1 MSNTN
6 VDYNKRLEAF
16 KEIYPQILEM
26 SLAEK
31 SPFGEFKKLL
41 EQFGNDNVIR
51 NDQQFQSLAQ
61 ALVSVGQTIVAQS
74 QNTALQMI
82 LGGDENIV
90 NQANINLTNAQIETE
105 KANANLVKRQT
116 AQIDDELE
124 LKEQSVNI
132 DKSLSIEKEKL
143 LQAQTETEKAK
154 PALIARQTAQIND
167 NLRIEA
173 AKVTQSVQF
182 GYCTGGLDIP
192 QEIMKLVKEK
202 IENIEKSS

>member
-74 QNTALQMI
+74 QNTTLSMI
-82 LGGDENIV
+82 LQGDENE
-90 NQANINLTNAQIETE
+90 LNAE
-105 KANANLVKRQT
+105 KA
-116 AQIDDELE
+116 
-124 LKEQSVNI
+124 
-132 DKSLSIEKEKL
+132 L
-143 LQAQTETEKAK
+143 LLRAQTETEKAK
-154 PALIARQTAQIND
+154 PALIARQTSQIDD

>member
-6 VDYNKRLEAF
+6 VDYNKRLEVF

-41 EQFGNDNVIR
+41 EQFGNDNIIR
-51 NDQQFQSLAQ
+51 NDTQFQSLAQ

-74 QNTALQMI
+74 QNTALSMI
-82 LGGDENIV
+82 LQGDENE
-90 NQANINLTNAQIETE
+90 LNAE
-105 KANANLVKRQT
+105 KA
-116 AQIDDELE
+116 
-124 LKEQSVNI
+124 
-132 DKSLSIEKEKL
+132 L
-143 LQAQTETEKAK
+143 LLRAQTETEKAK
-154 PALIARQTAQIND
+154 PALIDRQTAQIDD

>member
-1 MSNTN
+1 MSDAN
-6 VDYNKRLEAF
+6 VDYNKRLEVF

-41 EQFGNDNVIR
+41 KQFGNDNIIR
-51 NDQQFQSLAQ
+51 NDTQFQSLAQ

-154 PALIARQTAQIND
+154 PALIARQTAQIDD

-192 QEIMKLVKEK
+192 QEIMSLVKEK
-202 IENIEKSS
+202 IENIEKF

>member
-74 QNTALQMI
+74 QNTALSMI
-82 LGGDENIV
+82 LQGDENE
-90 NQANINLTNAQIETE
+90 LNAE
-105 KANANLVKRQT
+105 KA
-116 AQIDDELE
+116 
-124 LKEQSVNI
+124 
-132 DKSLSIEKEKL
+132 L
-143 LQAQTETEKAK
+143 LLRAQTETEKAK
-154 PALIARQTAQIND
+154 PALIARQTSQIDD

-182 GYCTGGLDIP
+182 GYCTGGL
-192 QEIMKLVKEK
+192 
-202 IENIEKSS
+202 

>member
-74 QNTALQMI
+74 QNTALSMI
-82 LGGDENIV
+82 LQGDENE
-90 NQANINLTNAQIETE
+90 LNAE
-105 KANANLVKRQT
+105 KA
-116 AQIDDELE
+116 
-124 LKEQSVNI
+124 
-132 DKSLSIEKEKL
+132 L
-143 LQAQTETEKAK
+143 LLRAQTETEKAK
-154 PALIARQTAQIND
+154 PALIARQTAQIDD

-202 IENIEKSS
+202 IKNIEKF

>member
-74 QNTALQMI
+74 QNTALSMI
-82 LGGDENIV
+82 LQGDENE
-90 NQANINLTNAQIETE
+90 LNAE
-105 KANANLVKRQT
+105 KA
-116 AQIDDELE
+116 
-124 LKEQSVNI
+124 
-132 DKSLSIEKEKL
+132 L
-143 LQAQTETEKAK
+143 LLRAQTETEKAK
-154 PALIARQTAQIND
+154 PALIARQTSQIDD

-173 AKVTQSVQF
+173 AKVTQNVQF
-182 GYCTGGLDIP
+182 GYCAGGLDIP

-202 IENIEKSS
+202 IKNIEKSS

>member
-6 VDYNKRLEAF
+6 VDYNKRLKAF

-41 EQFGNDNVIR
+41 EQFGNDNIIR
-51 NDQQFQSLAQ
+51 NDTQFQSLAQ

-74 QNTALQMI
+74 QNTALSMI
-82 LGGDENIV
+82 LQGDENE
-90 NQANINLTNAQIETE
+90 LNAE
-105 KANANLVKRQT
+105 KA
-116 AQIDDELE
+116 
-124 LKEQSVNI
+124 
-132 DKSLSIEKEKL
+132 L
-143 LQAQTETEKAK
+143 LLRAQTETEKAK
-154 PALIARQTAQIND
+154 PALIARQTSQIDD

-192 QEIMKLVKEK
+192 QEIMSLVKEK
-202 IENIEKSS
+202 IENIEKF

>member
-1 MSNTN
+1 MSDAN
-6 VDYNKRLEAF
+6 VDYNKRLEVF

-41 EQFGNDNVIR
+41 EQFGNDNIIR
-51 NDQQFQSLAQ
+51 NDTQFQSLAQ

-90 NQANINLTNAQIETE
+90 NQANINLTNAQTETE

-154 PALIARQTAQIND
+154 PSLIARQTAQIDD

>member
-41 EQFGNDNVIR
+41 EQFGNDNAIR

-74 QNTALQMI
+74 QNTALSMI
-82 LGGDENIV
+82 LQGDENE
-90 NQANINLTNAQIETE
+90 LNAE
-105 KANANLVKRQT
+105 KA
-116 AQIDDELE
+116 
-124 LKEQSVNI
+124 
-132 DKSLSIEKEKL
+132 L
-143 LQAQTETEKAK
+143 LLRAQTETEKAK
-154 PALIARQTAQIND
+154 PALIARQTSQIDD

-202 IENIEKSS
+202 IKNIEKSS

>member
-1 MSNTN
+1 MSNAN

-41 EQFGNDNVIR
+41 EQFGNENVIR

-74 QNTALQMI
+74 QNTALSMI
-82 LGGDENIV
+82 LQGDENE
-90 NQANINLTNAQIETE
+90 LNAE
-105 KANANLVKRQT
+105 KAL
-116 AQIDDELE
+116 L
-124 LKEQSVNI
+124 LK
-132 DKSLSIEKEKL
+132 
-143 LQAQTETEKAK
+143 AQTETEKAK
-154 PALIARQTAQIND
+154 PALIARQTAQIDD

-192 QEIMKLVKEK
+192 QEIMSLVKEK

>member
-74 QNTALQMI
+74 QNTALSMI
-82 LGGDENIV
+82 LQGDENE
-90 NQANINLTNAQIETE
+90 LNAE
-105 KANANLVKRQT
+105 KA
-116 AQIDDELE
+116 
-124 LKEQSVNI
+124 
-132 DKSLSIEKEKL
+132 L
-143 LQAQTETEKAK
+143 LLRAQTETEKAK
-154 PALIARQTAQIND
+154 PALIARQTAQIDD

-192 QEIMKLVKEK
+192 QEIMSLVKEK
-202 IENIEKSS
+202 IKNIEKSS

>member
-74 QNTALQMI
+74 QNTALSMI
-82 LGGDENIV
+82 LQGDENE
-90 NQANINLTNAQIETE
+90 LNAE
-105 KANANLVKRQT
+105 KA
-116 AQIDDELE
+116 
-124 LKEQSVNI
+124 
-132 DKSLSIEKEKL
+132 L
-143 LQAQTETEKAK
+143 LLRAQTETEKAK
-154 PALIARQTAQIND
+154 PVLIARQTSQIDD

>member
-74 QNTALQMI
+74 QNTALSMI
-82 LGGDENIV
+82 LQGDENE
-90 NQANINLTNAQIETE
+90 LNAE
-105 KANANLVKRQT
+105 KA
-116 AQIDDELE
+116 
-124 LKEQSVNI
+124 
-132 DKSLSIEKEKL
+132 L
-143 LQAQTETEKAK
+143 LLRAQTETEKAK
-154 PALIARQTAQIND
+154 PALIARQTAQIDD

-192 QEIMKLVKEK
+192 QEIIKLVKEK
-202 IENIEKSS
+202 IKNIEKSS

>member
-16 KEIYPQILEM
+16 KEIYPKILEM

-74 QNTALQMI
+74 QNTALSMI
-82 LGGDENIV
+82 LQGDENE
-90 NQANINLTNAQIETE
+90 LNAE
-105 KANANLVKRQT
+105 KA
-116 AQIDDELE
+116 
-124 LKEQSVNI
+124 
-132 DKSLSIEKEKL
+132 L
-143 LQAQTETEKAK
+143 LLRAQTEIEKAK
-154 PALIARQTAQIND
+154 PALIARQTSQIDD

-202 IENIEKSS
+202 IENIENIEKSS

>member
-1 MSNTN
+1 MSDAN
-6 VDYNKRLEAF
+6 VDYNKRLEVF

-41 EQFGNDNVIR
+41 EQFGNDNIIR
-51 NDQQFQSLAQ
+51 NDTQFQSLAQ

-74 QNTALQMI
+74 QNTALSMI
-82 LGGDENIV
+82 LQGDENE
-90 NQANINLTNAQIETE
+90 LNAE
-105 KANANLVKRQT
+105 KA
-116 AQIDDELE
+116 
-124 LKEQSVNI
+124 
-132 DKSLSIEKEKL
+132 L
-143 LQAQTETEKAK
+143 LLRAQTETEKAK
-154 PALIARQTAQIND
+154 PALIARQTSQIDD

-202 IENIEKSS
+202 IKNIEKSS

>member
-1 MSNTN
+1 MSDAN

-41 EQFGNDNVIR
+41 EQFGNDNIIR
-51 NDQQFQSLAQ
+51 NDTQFQSLAQ

-90 NQANINLTNAQIETE
+90 NQANINLTNAQTETE

-154 PALIARQTAQIND
+154 PVLIARQTAQIDD

-192 QEIMKLVKEK
+192 QEIISLVKEK
-202 IENIEKSS
+202 IENIEKS

>member
-6 VDYNKRLEAF
+6 VDYNKRLEVF

-41 EQFGNDNVIR
+41 EQFGNDNIIR
-51 NDQQFQSLAQ
+51 NDTQFQSLAQ

-105 KANANLVKRQT
+105 KA
-116 AQIDDELE
+116 
-124 LKEQSVNI
+124 
-132 DKSLSIEKEKL
+132 
-143 LQAQTETEKAK
+143 K
-154 PALIARQTAQIND
+154 PALIARQTAQIDD

>member
-1 MSNTN
+1 MSDAN
-6 VDYNKRLEAF
+6 VDYNKRLEVF

-41 EQFGNDNVIR
+41 EQFGNDNIIR
-51 NDQQFQSLAQ
+51 NDTQFQSLAQ

-90 NQANINLTNAQIETE
+90 NQANINLTNAQTETE

-154 PALIARQTAQIND
+154 PALIARQTAQIDD

-192 QEIMKLVKEK
+192 QEIMSLVKEK
-202 IENIEKSS
+202 IENIEKS

>member
-41 EQFGNDNVIR
+41 EQFGNDNIIR
-51 NDQQFQSLAQ
+51 NDTQFQSLAQ

-74 QNTALQMI
+74 QNTALSMI
-82 LGGDENIV
+82 LQGDENE
-90 NQANINLTNAQIETE
+90 LNAE
-105 KANANLVKRQT
+105 
-116 AQIDDELE
+116 
-124 LKEQSVNI
+124 
-132 DKSLSIEKEKL
+132 KSLL
-143 LQAQTETEKAK
+143 LRAQTETEKAK
-154 PALIARQTAQIND
+154 PALIARQTSQIDD

>member
-1 MSNTN
+1 MSDAN

-16 KEIYPQILEM
+16 REIYPQILEM

-41 EQFGNDNVIR
+41 EQFGNENVIR

-90 NQANINLTNAQIETE
+90 NQANINLTNAQ
-105 KANANLVKRQT
+105 
-116 AQIDDELE
+116 
-124 LKEQSVNI
+124 
-132 DKSLSIEKEKL
+132 
-143 LQAQTETEKAK
+143 TETEKAK
-154 PALIARQTAQIND
+154 PVLIARQTAQIDD

-173 AKVTQSVQF
+173 AKVAQSVQF

-192 QEIMKLVKEK
+192 QEIMSLVKEK
-202 IENIEKSS
+202 IENIEKS

>member
-1 MSNTN
+1 MSD
-6 VDYNKRLEAF
+6 VKIDYSKRLEAF

-74 QNTALQMI
+74 QNTALSMI
-82 LGGDENIV
+82 LQGDENE
-90 NQANINLTNAQIETE
+90 LNAE
-105 KANANLVKRQT
+105 KA
-116 AQIDDELE
+116 
-124 LKEQSVNI
+124 
-132 DKSLSIEKEKL
+132 L
-143 LQAQTETEKAK
+143 LLRAQTETEKAK
-154 PALIARQTAQIND
+154 PALIARQTSQIDD

>member
-74 QNTALQMI
+74 QNTALSMI
-82 LGGDENIV
+82 LQGDENE
-90 NQANINLTNAQIETE
+90 LNAE
-105 KANANLVKRQT
+105 KA
-116 AQIDDELE
+116 
-124 LKEQSVNI
+124 
-132 DKSLSIEKEKL
+132 L
-143 LQAQTETEKAK
+143 LLRAQTETEKAK
-154 PALIARQTAQIND
+154 PALIARQTSQIDD

-192 QEIMKLVKEK
+192 QEIMSLVKEK

>member
-74 QNTALQMI
+74 QNTALSMI
-82 LGGDENIV
+82 LQGDENE
-90 NQANINLTNAQIETE
+90 LNAE
-105 KANANLVKRQT
+105 KA
-116 AQIDDELE
+116 
-124 LKEQSVNI
+124 
-132 DKSLSIEKEKL
+132 L
-143 LQAQTETEKAK
+143 LLRAQTETEKAK
-154 PALIARQTAQIND
+154 PALIARQTSQIDD

-182 GYCTGGLDIP
+182 GYCAGGLDIP

-202 IENIEKSS
+202 IKNIEKFS

>member
-6 VDYNKRLEAF
+6 VDYNKRLEVF

-41 EQFGNDNVIR
+41 EQFGNDNIIR
-51 NDQQFQSLAQ
+51 NDTQFQSLAQ

-74 QNTALQMI
+74 QNTALSMI
-82 LGGDENIV
+82 LQGDENE
-90 NQANINLTNAQIETE
+90 LNAE
-105 KANANLVKRQT
+105 KA
-116 AQIDDELE
+116 
-124 LKEQSVNI
+124 
-132 DKSLSIEKEKL
+132 L
-143 LQAQTETEKAK
+143 LLRAQTETEKAK

-202 IENIEKSS
+202 IENIEKF

>member
-6 VDYNKRLEAF
+6 VDYNKRLKAF

-74 QNTALQMI
+74 QNTALSMI
-82 LGGDENIV
+82 LQGDENE
-90 NQANINLTNAQIETE
+90 LNAE
-105 KANANLVKRQT
+105 
-116 AQIDDELE
+116 
-124 LKEQSVNI
+124 
-132 DKSLSIEKEKL
+132 KSLL
-143 LQAQTETEKAK
+143 LRAQTETEKAK
-154 PALIARQTAQIND
+154 PALIARQTSQIDD

-192 QEIMKLVKEK
+192 QEIMSLVKEK
-202 IENIEKSS
+202 IENIEKF

>member
-41 EQFGNDNVIR
+41 EQFGNDNIIR

-74 QNTALQMI
+74 QNTALSMI
-82 LGGDENIV
+82 LQGDENE
-90 NQANINLTNAQIETE
+90 LNAE
-105 KANANLVKRQT
+105 KAL
-116 AQIDDELE
+116 L
-124 LKEQSVNI
+124 LK
-132 DKSLSIEKEKL
+132 
-143 LQAQTETEKAK
+143 AQTETEKAK
-154 PALIARQTAQIND
+154 PTLIARQTAQIDD

-192 QEIMKLVKEK
+192 QEIMSLVKEK

>member
-82 LGGDENIV
+82 LGGDENEV
-90 NQANINLTNAQIETE
+90 NEANINLTNAKIETE
-105 KANANLVKRQT
+105 NANTELIKRQT
-116 AQIDDELE
+116 KQIDDELD
-124 LKEQSVNI
+124 LKEQNLEI
-132 DKSLSIEKEKL
+132 EKSLNEEKEKL
-143 LQAQTETEKAK
+143 LQAQVLTENAK
-154 PALIARQTAQIND
+154 PKLIARQTSQIDD

-192 QEIMKLVKEK
+192 EEIMKLVKEK

>member
-74 QNTALQMI
+74 QNAALSMI
-82 LGGDENIV
+82 LQGDENE
-90 NQANINLTNAQIETE
+90 LNAE
-105 KANANLVKRQT
+105 KA
-116 AQIDDELE
+116 
-124 LKEQSVNI
+124 
-132 DKSLSIEKEKL
+132 L
-143 LQAQTETEKAK
+143 LLRAQTETEKAK
-154 PALIARQTAQIND
+154 PALIARQTSQIDD

>member
-74 QNTALQMI
+74 QNTALSMI
-82 LGGDENIV
+82 LQGDENE
-90 NQANINLTNAQIETE
+90 LNAE
-105 KANANLVKRQT
+105 KA
-116 AQIDDELE
+116 
-124 LKEQSVNI
+124 
-132 DKSLSIEKEKL
+132 L
-143 LQAQTETEKAK
+143 LLRAQTETEKAK
-154 PALIARQTAQIND
+154 PALIARQTSQIDD

-182 GYCTGGLDIP
+182 GYCTGVLDIP
-192 QEIMKLVKEK
+192 QSIMKLLK
-202 IENIEKSS
+202 

>member
-41 EQFGNDNVIR
+41 EQFGNDNIIR
-51 NDQQFQSLAQ
+51 NDTQFQSLAQ

-74 QNTALQMI
+74 QNTALSMI
-82 LGGDENIV
+82 LQGDENE
-90 NQANINLTNAQIETE
+90 LNAE
-105 KANANLVKRQT
+105 KA
-116 AQIDDELE
+116 
-124 LKEQSVNI
+124 
-132 DKSLSIEKEKL
+132 L
-143 LQAQTETEKAK
+143 LLRAQTETEKTK
-154 PALIARQTAQIND
+154 PSLIARQTSQIDD

-192 QEIMKLVKEK
+192 QEIMSLVKEK
-202 IENIEKSS
+202 IENIEKF

>member
-1 MSNTN
+1 MSNAN

-41 EQFGNDNVIR
+41 EQFGNENVIR

-74 QNTALQMI
+74 QNTALSMI
-82 LGGDENIV
+82 LQGDENE
-90 NQANINLTNAQIETE
+90 LNAE
-105 KANANLVKRQT
+105 KA
-116 AQIDDELE
+116 
-124 LKEQSVNI
+124 
-132 DKSLSIEKEKL
+132 L
-143 LQAQTETEKAK
+143 LLRAQTETEKAK
-154 PALIARQTAQIND
+154 PALIARQTSQIDD

>member
-6 VDYNKRLEAF
+6 VDYNKRLKAF

-90 NQANINLTNAQIETE
+90 NQANINLTNAQTETE

-154 PALIARQTAQIND
+154 PALIDRQTAQIDD

>member
-41 EQFGNDNVIR
+41 EQFGNDNIIR
-51 NDQQFQSLAQ
+51 NDTQFQSLAQ

-74 QNTALQMI
+74 QNTALSMI
-82 LGGDENIV
+82 LQGDENE
-90 NQANINLTNAQIETE
+90 LNAE
-105 KANANLVKRQT
+105 KA
-116 AQIDDELE
+116 
-124 LKEQSVNI
+124 
-132 DKSLSIEKEKL
+132 L
-143 LQAQTETEKAK
+143 LLRAQTETEKAK
-154 PALIARQTAQIND
+154 PALIARQTAQIDD

-192 QEIMKLVKEK
+192 QEIMSLVKEK
-202 IENIEKSS
+202 IKNIEKSS

>member
-1 MSNTN
+1 MSDAN
-6 VDYNKRLEAF
+6 VDYNKRLEVF

-41 EQFGNDNVIR
+41 EQFGNDNIIR
-51 NDQQFQSLAQ
+51 NDTQFQSLAQ
-61 ALVSVGQTIVAQS
+61 ALVSIGQTIVAQS

-90 NQANINLTNAQIETE
+90 NQANINLTNAQTETE

-154 PALIARQTAQIND
+154 PELIARQTSQIDD

>member
-74 QNTALQMI
+74 QNTALSMI
-82 LGGDENIV
+82 LQGDENE
-90 NQANINLTNAQIETE
+90 LNAE
-105 KANANLVKRQT
+105 KA
-116 AQIDDELE
+116 
-124 LKEQSVNI
+124 
-132 DKSLSIEKEKL
+132 L
-143 LQAQTETEKAK
+143 LLRAQTETEKAK
-154 PALIARQTAQIND
+154 PALIARQTSQIDD

-182 GYCTGGLDIP
+182 GYCAGGLDIP

-202 IENIEKSS
+202 IKNIEKSS